1 MLEVTVLRCSTIKIQ
16 TNYSEYEPGVFCG
29 RQMSTMKEYR
39 AKWNVEIEVI
49 NGKVPVSSAIA
60 YNEYI
65 SGDSLEMVES
75 LQYIALDVTM
85 E

>member
-1 MLEVTVLRCSTIKIQ
+1 
-16 TNYSEYEPGVFCG
+16 
-29 RQMSTMKEYR
+29 MSTMKEYR